1 MSKTFTVTRHVI
13 YTETI
18 EVEANSEEE
27 AIDTAERLQIDNDK
41 LEFLTIDNYNAT
53 TD

>member
-1 MSKTFTVTRHVI
+1 MSKTYTVIRQVI
-13 YTETI
+13 YNETI

-41 LEFLTIDNYNAT
+41 LELLTIENYTANE
-53 TD
+53 D